1 MDGQLTLALMAALPV
16 ILLPTMLVWYLNVGS
31 LRATLGKHDWQGL
44 FTSRW

>member
-16 ILLPTMLVWYLNVGS
+16 LLVPAMLVWYLNVRG
-31 LRATLGKHDWQGL
+31 LHAILGKHDWQGL